1 MNAFISVQGALMQYS
16 KLGNTGLIVSRLSFG
31 AMTFG
36 IGAGPFAT
44 VSKVEDETARSMVDA
59 CLDAGINFFDT
70 ANGYSAGQSETMLGR
85 LLGSKRHELIIA
97 TKVGF
102 RTGKGMME
110 SGLSRSNI
118 FSACDASLK
127 RLGTD
132 YIDLYIAHRED
143 RFTPIEETVEAFD
156 ALVNAGKVR
165 YLGFSNWSAW
175 KAALALQYQRSNGL
189 AEFTSGQMH
198 YALTGR
204 DVEHD
209 IIPFMRHTGLSL
221 TVWSP
226 LAGGFLTGKYTR
238 ETLKTDP
245 TTRLSGFDILPFD
258 KEAGFKLVERLR
270 EIANS
275 HRASVAQVALAWLL
289 AKPVVASIIIG
300 ASKITQLQDNL
311 GALKLQ
317 LTETELSALDEMTA
331 PAVQYPNWFSER
343 TVDPVHKE
351 AVKPYM

>member
-1 MNAFISVQGALMQYS
+1 MQYS

-36 IGAGPFAT
+36 TGTGPFAA
-44 VSKVEDETARSMVDA
+44 VSKVDEENARTMLHAS
-59 CLDAGINFFDT
+59 LDAGINFFDT
-70 ANGYSAGQSETMLGR
+70 ANGYAAGQSETILGR
-85 LLGSKRHELIIA
+85 LLGDKRHEVIIA

-110 SGLSRSNI
+110 AGLSRSNI
-118 FSACDASLK
+118 LAACDASLR

-143 RFTPIEETVEAFD
+143 RFTPIEETIEAFD
-156 ALVNAGKVR
+156 ALVRAGKVR
-165 YLGFSNWSAW
+165 YLGFSNWPAW

-198 YALTGR
+198 YSLTGR

-209 IIPFMRHTGLSL
+209 IIPFMRHTGVSL

-245 TTRLSGFDILPFD
+245 ANRLSGFDILPFD
-258 KEAGFKLVERLR
+258 KEAGFNLVDRLR
-270 EIANS
+270 DVGKA
-275 HRASVAQVALAWLL
+275 HDASVAQVALAWLL
-289 AKPVVASIIIG
+289 AKPVVSSIIIG
-300 ASKITQLQDNL
+300 ASKMSQLQDNL
-311 GALKLQ
+311 GALKVK
-317 LTETELSALDEMTA
+317 LTEAELKQLDEMTA
-331 PAVQYPNWFSER
+331 PTVQYPNWFSER
-343 TVDPVHKE
+343 TIDAVHKE
-351 AVKPYM
+351 AIPL